1 MRINEI
7 LRKENLGKVYQIVGY
22 VQKGE
27 YLVKEY
33 NGHVYLESRENF
45 KRIEENFFLDTI
57 LGMSF
62 EEAFNWEDVP
72 VDTKVLVKDTE
83 DCCVY
88 TKRYFAEYKDGYI
101 YTWADGKT
109 SFTTQSKTKWNY
121 GKLYEEHSRSID
133 IDPFISRA
141 LNNA

>member
-22 VQKGE
+22 TQKGE

-45 KRIEENFFLDTI
+45 KRIEENFFLDVI

-62 EEAFNWEDVP
+62 EEVFSWEDIP
-72 VDTKVLVKDTE
+72 VDTKVLVKDEE
-83 DCCVY
+83 DSCVY
-88 TKRYFAEYKDGYI
+88 IKRYFAEFKDGYI

-109 SFTTQSKTKWNY
+109 SFTTQAKTAWKY
-121 GKLYEEHSRSID
+121 GKLYEEQTHNVDVDS
-133 IDPFISRA
+133 FILRV
-141 LNNA
+141 L